1 MSMQEIARRLGVSY
15 TTISRSFNQPEKVRP
30 ETLQRVRKLCD
41 ELHYRPR
48 VIPNNLTTVSVILS
62 DDRQVEMADAIILS
76 NTVSELN
83 RQNMPTLVATMQSLK
98 NRPTVFQRAFIGIM
112 RRLGKDD
119 VSLLRQYAKQGPFV
133 AINDTLDDIGPHA
146 SRLASDHRGAM
157 EQAIR
162 HFEQRGHRRIGMIC
176 RQIEARGYNARIET
190 FRRLLTERG
199 LYDPALMFRN
209 DDQFLLEGLRHICN
223 AGPTALLIGDATL
236 TLKVLHYLHLMG
248 KQVPRDLSLMT
259 MEYAGGTQYLSPAI
273 TALVQP
279 LDELGQTAATMMLEL
294 LRGEPRPG
302 KRPAEMLL
310 PYRLIDR
317 ESVRPI

>member
-1 MSMQEIARRLGVSY
+1 MSMQEIAKRLGVSY

-62 DDRQVEMADAIILS
+62 DDRQVELADAIILS

-112 RRLGKDD
+112 RRLNRED
-119 VSLLRQYAKQGPFV
+119 VSLLRHYAQHGPFV
-133 AINDTLDDIGPHA
+133 AINDTLDDIGPQA
-146 SRLASDHRGAM
+146 ARLGSDHSGAI
-157 EQAIR
+157 EQAIE
-162 HFEQRGHRRIGMIC
+162 HLAERGHRRIAMVC
-176 RQIEARGYNARIET
+176 RQIEAKGYNVRIET
-190 FRRLLTERG
+190 FRRLLTARG
-199 LYDPALMFRN
+199 LYDPALLFRN

-223 AGPTALLIGDATL
+223 ANPTAMLIGDATL
-236 TLKVLHYLHLMG
+236 TLKVLHYLQLMG

-273 TALVQP
+273 TAVVQP
-279 LDELGQTAATMMLEL
+279 LDELGRTAATMMLEL
-294 LRGEPRPG
+294 LRGGDGDARPSSQV
-302 KRPAEMLL
+302 LL